1 VPILAAKWAPTTDT
15 VGRVRAQERVV
26 QAGEVRLARVE
37 SLRALAALCVMTGHL
52 WGSTHGYDPSGTYG
66 SFWRRALFG
75 GGFGVFVFY
84 ALSGYLLFWPFV
96 RRHFGNG
103 RPIDLQRY
111 AANRALRILPLYFFA
126 VVVLLVVQNHG
137 GTFDLWWRHLALVQ
151 SMWTSSLNAV
161 DGSLWSVAVE
171 IQFYALLPLIA
182 VALAFASGRSRV
194 RAAAILVAV
203 GAASYVA
210 RRELSPN
217 EGDLWSYQLPT
228 TFLFFV
234 GGMLV
239 ALLRH
244 AWEERRPV
252 ILDGPLG
259 SSTLWALAAV
269 PLFGVVFWRYDT
281 QELCAV
287 AAFLLLGALVLPLR
301 AGPVVRAL
309 EWRPLA
315 LLGVASYSLYVWHVP
330 IIDALG
336 GGAGLLRSASF
347 VTVLVLFGGVCI
359 AAAFGSYRLIETP
372 GLRLRRRWAGGA
384 AEHMADH
391 RTAGVDA
398 APVGSP
404 T

>member
-1 VPILAAKWAPTTDT
+1 MEEK
-15 VGRVRAQERVV
+15 GGRVV

-37 SLRALAALCVMTGHL
+37 SLRALAALGVMVGHL
-52 WGSTHGYDPSGTYG
+52 WGSSHHYADTATLS

-75 GGFGVFVFY
+75 GGFGVFVFF

-96 RRHFGNG
+96 RHHFGDHDKV
-103 RPIDLQRY
+103 DLRHY
-111 AANRALRILPLYFFA
+111 ARNRALRILPLYFVA
-126 VVVLLVVQNHG
+126 VAVLLVAQNHG
-137 GTFDLWWRHLALVQ
+137 GTFDLWWRHLLLVQ
-151 SMWTSSLNAV
+151 AMWADSLNVV
-161 DGSLWSVAVE
+161 DGPLWSVAVE
-171 IQFYALLPLIA
+171 IQFYVLLPLIA
-182 VALAFASGRSRV
+182 AGLAVASGRSRV
-194 RAAAILVAV
+194 RAALLLIAIGVL
-203 GAASYVA
+203 SYVA
-210 RRELSPN
+210 RRHLAPHRGEP
-217 EGDLWSYQLPT
+217 WAYQLPT

-244 AWEERRPV
+244 AWEERRPAL
-252 ILDGPLG
+252 LDGPLG

-281 QELCAV
+281 QELCAL
-287 AAFLLLGALVLPLR
+287 ASFLLVGSLVLPLH
-301 AGPVVRAL
+301 GGSVLRAL
-309 EWRPLA
+309 DWRPLA

-336 GGAGLLRSASF
+336 GGAGLRDSATF
-347 VTVLVLFGGVCI
+347 LAVLVLFGTVCV

-372 GLRLRRRWAGGA
+372 GLRLRRRWASGA
-384 AEHMADH
+384 ARQVADR
-391 RTAGVDA
+391 RTAGVEP

>member
-1 VPILAAKWAPTTDT
+1 M
-15 VGRVRAQERVV
+15 
-26 QAGEVRLARVE
+26 E
-37 SLRALAALCVMTGHL
+37 SLRALAALCVMAGHL
-52 WGSTHGYDPSGTYG
+52 WGSTHDYAPSATYG
-66 SFWRRALFG
+66 SVWRRVLFG
-75 GGFGVFVFY
+75 GGFGVFVFF

-96 RRHFGNG
+96 RRHFGG
-103 RPIDLQRY
+103 GEQIDLRRY

-151 SMWTSSLNAV
+151 SMWTPSLNAV

-171 IQFYALLPLIA
+171 IQFYALLPLVA
-182 VALAFASGRSRV
+182 VVLAVASGRSRA
-194 RAAAILVAV
+194 RAAVILVAV

-210 RRELSPN
+210 RRRLAPD

-244 AWEERRPV
+244 AWDERRPAL
-252 ILDGPLG
+252 LDGPLG
-259 SSTLWALAAV
+259 SSTLWVLTAV

-287 AAFLLLGALVLPLR
+287 ASFLLVGALVLPLR
-301 AGPVVRAL
+301 GGSLVRAL
-309 EWRPLA
+309 DWRPLA

-347 VTVLVLFGGVCI
+347 LAVLVLFGAVCI
-359 AAAFGSYRLIETP
+359 AAALGSYRLIETP
-372 GLRLRRRWAGGA
+372 GLRLRRRWASGA
-384 AEHMADH
+384 AEQVADR
-391 RTAGVDA
+391 RTAGIEP
-398 APVGSP
+398 APVGSA

>member
-1 VPILAAKWAPTTDT
+1 VE
-15 VGRVRAQERVV
+15 QQQRVV

-37 SLRALAALCVMTGHL
+37 SVRALAALGVMVGHL
-52 WGSTHGYDPSGTYG
+52 WGSTHGYATAATIGN
-66 SFWRRALFG
+66 FWRRTLFG

-96 RRHFGNG
+96 RRHFGG
-103 RPIDLQRY
+103 GDKVDLERY
-111 AANRALRILPLYFFA
+111 ALNRALRILPLYFFA
-126 VVVLLVVQNHG
+126 VIVLLIVQNHG

-161 DGSLWSVAVE
+161 DGPLWSVAVE

-182 VALAFASGRSRV
+182 GALAIVSGRSRA
-194 RAAAILVAV
+194 RAAALLVLV
-203 GAASYVA
+203 GSASYLA
-210 RRELSPN
+210 RRHLAPHG
-217 EGDLWSYQLPT
+217 GDLWSYQLPT

-244 AWEERRPV
+244 AWEERRPAL
-252 ILDGPLG
+252 LDGPLG

-287 AAFLLLGALVLPLR
+287 AAFLLVGALVLPLR
-301 AGPVVRAL
+301 DGPVVRAL

-336 GGAGLLRSASF
+336 GGAGLRGSASF

-372 GLRLRRRWAGGA
+372 GLRLRRRWASGA
-384 AEHMADH
+384 AQQVADR
-391 RTAGVDA
+391 RTAGVEP